1 MSDIVPD
8 ITSGNYREVYDKLAV
23 RLTQELPGNILAPS
37 VAKALKDAFA
47 TGYWRGTVDH
57 G

>member
-8 ITSGNYREVYDKLAV
+8 ITSVNYREVYDKLAV

-47 TGYWRGTVDH
+47 TGYWRGTVDY